1 MPDEH
6 WSTSTNCVEIIIN
19 NDKYVHGRNRRRNR
33 AMEARFSVGAPLLD
47 LDTVFFLFFSFF
59 FFFFSSHLTWK
70 RLTLKSVANDGWN
83 IPSAAAVSGLL
94 LLLMST
100 RISVQ
105 PIDMVSCIGNSI
117 SCCNIHLLL
126 SNIGLLCGIQ
136 WYSKAVALMPR
147 TLSIYHPSMAIP
159 LVIIQIYPDISRSQ
173 NMVGKFFFLS
183 SPSGFINSLS
193 LAIYQ
198 MQLWCWFLMLG

>member
-1 MPDEH
+1 MSMVEIDEEIGQ
-6 WSTSTNCVEIIIN
+6 WRLVSVWGRRCSTSTQFFFLV
-19 NDKYVHGRNRRRNR
+19 
-33 AMEARFSVGAPLLD
+33 
-47 LDTVFFLFFSFF
+47 FLFFSFF
-59 FFFFSSHLTWK
+59 SFFFSSHLTWK

-83 IPSAAAVSGLL
+83 IPSAAAVSCLL

-159 LVIIQIYPDISRSQ
+159 LVIIQIYLDINRSQ
-173 NMVGKFFFLS
+173 NMVGKFFFS
-183 SPSGFINSLS
+183 IFTIR
-193 LAIYQ
+193 
-198 MQLWCWFLMLG
+198 FH